1 MFIWIFLFTFV
12 AQLKTK
18 IMTTQELYQHLH
30 SKGLYYEIYK
40 TEDGFVISVEW
51 GDWKHDHRY
60 LEYLMGELGYILVD
74 KKITNEDG
82 SDCYSADHYYKK
94 MGVM

>member
-1 MFIWIFLFTFV
+1 M
-12 AQLKTK
+12 
-18 IMTTQELYQHLH
+18 
-30 SKGLYYEIYK
+30 
-40 TEDGFVISVEW
+40 TEDLQKTISANGWEYSEFENEVQIEISW

-60 LEYLMGELGYILVD
+60 LEHLMGELDYILVD

>member
-1 MFIWIFLFTFV
+1 
-12 AQLKTK
+12 
-18 IMTTQELYQHLH
+18 MTLQELYQYLRT
-30 SKGLYYEIYK
+30 KNCYYELYEP
-40 TEDGFVISVEW
+40 EDGLVISVEW

-60 LEYLMGELGYILVD
+60 LEYLMGELDYILVD

>member
-1 MFIWIFLFTFV
+1 
-12 AQLKTK
+12 
-18 IMTTQELYQHLH
+18 MTLQELYQYLRT
-30 SKGLYYEIYK
+30 KNCYYEIYE
-40 TEDGFVISVEW
+40 TEDGFVISVDW

-60 LEYLMGELGYILVD
+60 LEYIMGELDYILVD

-94 MGVM
+94 MGTI

>member
-1 MFIWIFLFTFV
+1 
-12 AQLKTK
+12 
-18 IMTTQELYQHLH
+18 MTLQELYQYLRT
-30 SKGLYYEIYK
+30 KNCYYEIYE

-60 LEYLMGELGYILVD
+60 LEYLMRELDYILVD

>member
-1 MFIWIFLFTFV
+1 
-12 AQLKTK
+12 
-18 IMTTQELYQHLH
+18 MTLQELYQYLRT
-30 SKGLYYEIYK
+30 KNCYYEIYE

-60 LEYLMGELGYILVD
+60 LEYLMGELDYILVD

-94 MGVM
+94 TGVM

>member
-1 MFIWIFLFTFV
+1 
-12 AQLKTK
+12 
-18 IMTTQELYQHLH
+18 MTLQELYHYLRT
-30 SKGLYYEIYK
+30 KNCYYEIYE

-60 LEYLMGELGYILVD
+60 LEYLMGELDYILVD

>member
-1 MFIWIFLFTFV
+1 
-12 AQLKTK
+12 
-18 IMTTQELYQHLH
+18 MTAQELYQHLRT
-30 SKGLYYEIYK
+30 KNLYYEIYE

-60 LEYLMGELGYILVD
+60 LEYIMGELDYILVD

>member
-1 MFIWIFLFTFV
+1 
-12 AQLKTK
+12 
-18 IMTTQELYQHLH
+18 MTAQELYQYLH
-30 SKGLYYEIYK
+30 SKGLYYDISEI
-40 TEDGFVISVEW
+40 ENGFIISVEW

-60 LEYLMGELGYILVD
+60 LEYLMGELDYILVD

-94 MGVM
+94 A

>member
-1 MFIWIFLFTFV
+1 MFIWDFFLTFV

-18 IMTTQELYQHLH
+18 IMTLQELYQYLRT
-30 SKGLYYEIYK
+30 KNCYYEIYE

-60 LEYLMGELGYILVD
+60 LEYLMGELDYILVD

>member
-1 MFIWIFLFTFV
+1 
-12 AQLKTK
+12 
-18 IMTTQELYQHLH
+18 MTTQELYKYLRT
-30 SKGLYYEIYK
+30 KNCYYEIYE
-40 TEDGFVISVEW
+40 TEDGFVISVDW

-60 LEYLMGELGYILVD
+60 LEYIMGELDYILVD

-94 MGVM
+94 MGTI

>member
-1 MFIWIFLFTFV
+1 
-12 AQLKTK
+12 
-18 IMTTQELYQHLH
+18 MTLQELYQYLRT
-30 SKGLYYEIYK
+30 KNCYYEIYK

-60 LEYLMGELGYILVD
+60 LEYLMGELDYILVD

-94 MGVM
+94 MGTI

>member
-1 MFIWIFLFTFV
+1 
-12 AQLKTK
+12 
-18 IMTTQELYQHLH
+18 MTLQELYQYLRT
-30 SKGLYYEIYK
+30 KNCYYEIYE

-60 LEYLMGELGYILVD
+60 LEYLMGELDYILVD

-94 MGVM
+94 MGTI

>member
-1 MFIWIFLFTFV
+1 MFIWDFFLTFV

-18 IMTTQELYQHLH
+18 IMTTQELYQHLQ

-40 TEDGFVISVEW
+40 TVNGFVISVEW

-60 LEYLMGELGYILVD
+60 LEYIMGELDYILVD
-74 KKITNEDG
+74 KKITNTDG